1 MNHPSRTVV
10 ETRCGAVR
18 GSGTNS
24 VAFLGIPYAEAPV
37 GELRFAAPVPRK
49 RWTGTRDAAA
59 YGPTPQR
66 RQFDGQEMIPES
78 NVPGDDILTVNVFTP
93 APNLPSAK
101 LPVLV
106 WIHGGGYVG
115 GSPASPWYDGKSFN
129 ARGIVT
135 VSIGYRLGF
144 DGFAYIEDAPAPANR
159 GLLDQIL
166 ALHWVRENI
175 AQFGGDPNR
184 VTIAGQSA
192 GGGSVLCLMASP
204 RARGLF
210 QQAIAQ
216 SPVTLEGTA
225 ERALERSAEFAAR
238 AGIPNT
244 VAGWSSLPIS
254 QINDLVAEFPLPLER
269 VPNEPTTMA
278 RQFASVSG
286 TERVSSTLVPFSPVI
301 DGDLL
306 PTSVDRA
313 FAKGASAEIPLLIG
327 CTRNELTAMLKPMRE
342 MWRSYDPRNVLNAAG
357 FPKLA
362 AWSFVREHPEL
373 QGDTALVLGQLAT
386 AGLFHMPMI
395 RRVQARLRAKVALAC
410 DVETGVT
417 VGARKAPTW
426 VYEFAWPKPSTG
438 FSDHC
443 AELPF
448 VFNCL
453 DDGDVPRIFGTES
466 PPLTLA
472 ATMHSDWVRF
482 ITTGQ
487 PGWNSWSEGNRGR
500 IYGADEHGSVRTAK
514 PMRLE
519 IALLKSLR
527 SD

>member
-1 MNHPSRTVV
+1 MNHPGRTVV

-49 RWTGTRDAAA
+49 RWTGIRDATA

-66 RQFDGQEMIPES
+66 RPFDALEMIPEPS
-78 NVPGDDILTVNVFTP
+78 IPGDDILGLNVFTP

-106 WIHGGGYVG
+106 WIHGGGYIG

-144 DGFAYIEDAPAPANR
+144 EGFAYIEDAPAPANR

-210 QQAIAQ
+210 RQAIAQ
-216 SPVTLEGTA
+216 SPATLEGPVDK
-225 ERALERSAEFAAR
+225 ALERSGEFAAR

-244 VAGWSSLPIS
+244 LAGWSSLPTD
-254 QINDLVAEFPLPLER
+254 QIDELVAEFPLPLER
-269 VPNEPTTMA
+269 VPNVPTTMA

-286 TERVSSTLVPFSPVI
+286 TEGVMSALVPFAPVI
-301 DGDLL
+301 DDDVL

-313 FAKGASAEIPLLIG
+313 LAKGASAEIPLLIG

-342 MWRSYDPRNVLNAAG
+342 VWRSYDPRNVLNAAG

-362 AWSFVREHPEL
+362 AWSFVRDHPEL
-373 QGDTALVLGQLAT
+373 HDDTALVLGQLAT
-386 AGLFHMPMI
+386 AGIFHMPMI
-395 RRVQARLRAKVALAC
+395 RRAQARLRARVAVAC

-417 VGARKAPTW
+417 VGAKKASTW

-438 FSDHC
+438 FADHC
-443 AELPF
+443 GEIPF

-453 DDGDVPRIFGTES
+453 DDADVPRIMGTDT
-466 PPLTLA
+466 PPLSLA

-500 IYGADEHGSVRTAK
+500 IYGSDETGAVRTAK

-519 IALLKSLR
+519 IALLKSMR

>member
-1 MNHPSRTVV
+1 MNHPSHTVV

-18 GSGTNS
+18 GTGSNS

-37 GELRFAAPVPRK
+37 GELRFAPPVPRS
-49 RWTGTRDAAA
+49 RWKGVRDATA
-59 YGPTPQR
+59 YGPTSR
-66 RQFDGQEMIPES
+66 RHPFDALSLMPEP
-78 NVPGDDILTVNVFTP
+78 VIPGDDVLNLNVFTP
-93 APNLPSAK
+93 APNLTTAK
-101 LPVLV
+101 LPVFV
-106 WIHGGGYVG
+106 WIHGGGYLG
-115 GSPASPWYDGKSFN
+115 GTAANPWYDGKSFN
-129 ARGIVT
+129 ARGVVV

-144 DGFAYIEDAPAPANR
+144 EGYGYIEDAAAPANR

-175 AQFGGDPNR
+175 EQFGGDPHR
-184 VTIAGQSA
+184 ITIAGQSA

-216 SPVTLEGTA
+216 SPATLEGSV
-225 ERALERSAEFAAR
+225 ERALKRSAEFAAK
-238 AGIPNT
+238 GGVPNT
-244 VAGWSSLPIS
+244 LAGWSSLPTERI
-254 QINDLVAEFPLPLER
+254 DEMVDEFPLPLEQ
-269 VPNEPTTMA
+269 VPNVPTTLA

-286 TERVSSTLVPFSPVI
+286 TERVLSALVPFAPVI
-301 DGDLL
+301 DGDIL

-313 FAKGASAEIPLLIG
+313 LANGASAEIPLLIG
-327 CTRNELTAMLKPMRE
+327 CARNELTAMLTPMRE
-342 MWRSYDPRNVLNAAG
+342 MWRSYDPRTVLNAAG

-373 QGDTALVLGQLAT
+373 HDDTALVLGQLAT

-395 RRVQARLRAKVALAC
+395 RRVQSRLRARVAVVC
-410 DVETGVT
+410 DVETGLT
-417 VGARKAPTW
+417 IGAKKAPTW

-438 FSDHC
+438 FADHC
-443 AELPF
+443 SEIPF

-453 DDGDVPRIFGTES
+453 DDADVHRIFGTTS

-487 PGWNSWSEGNRGR
+487 PGWNSWNEGNRGR
-500 IYGADEHGSVRTAK
+500 IYGADESGTVRTAK

-519 IALLKSLR
+519 IALLKSIKD
-527 SD
+527 S

>member
-1 MNHPSRTVV
+1 MNHRDRTVV

-24 VAFLGIPYAEAPV
+24 VAFRGIPYAEAPV

-49 RWTGTRDAAA
+49 RWEGVLDATAF
-59 YGPTPQR
+59 GPTPQR
-66 RQFDGQEMIPES
+66 RPFDALDVIPEPS
-78 NVPGDDILTVNVFTP
+78 IFGDDVLNLNVFTP

-106 WIHGGGYVG
+106 WIHGGGYIG

-144 DGFAYIEDAPAPANR
+144 EGFAYIEDAPAPANR

-175 AQFGGDPNR
+175 AQFGGDPDR

-192 GGGSVLCLMASP
+192 GAGSVLCLMASP
-204 RARGLF
+204 RARRLF
-210 QQAIAQ
+210 HQVIAQ
-216 SPVTLEGTA
+216 SPATLETPV
-225 ERALERSAEFAAR
+225 EKALERSAEFAAR
-238 AGIPNT
+238 AGVPNT
-244 VAGWSSLPIS
+244 VAGWSSLPSERI
-254 QINDLVAEFPLPLER
+254 DELVAEFPLPLER
-269 VPNEPTTMA
+269 VPDVPTVMA

-286 TERVSSTLVPFSPVI
+286 TAGVLSALVPFSPVI
-301 DGDLL
+301 DDDVL

-313 FAKGASAEIPLLIG
+313 LASGASAEIPLLIG

-342 MWRSYDPRNVLNAAG
+342 MWRSYDPRAVLNAAG

-373 QGDTALVLGQLAT
+373 HDDTALVMGQLAT
-386 AGLFHMPMI
+386 AGIFHMPMI
-395 RRVQARLRAKVALAC
+395 RRVQARLRARVAVAC
-410 DVETGVT
+410 DIEAGVT
-417 VGARKAPTW
+417 VGVKKAPTW

-438 FSDHC
+438 FADHC
-443 AELPF
+443 AEIPF

-453 DDGDVPRIFGTES
+453 DDADVPRIMGTNS
-466 PPLTLA
+466 PPLILA

-500 IYGADEHGSVRTAK
+500 IYGADEQGTVRTAK

-519 IALLKSLR
+519 IALLKSIR
-527 SD
+527 RD